1 MHRAHIHRWRVR
13 KYGVRVYED
22 GRRRTVVY
30 LTCDQCAAQHSKAI
44 ARRELSPDEL
54 NAFALKHYHQ
64 ETSFTGRGGERPG
77 GHER

>member
-1 MHRAHIHRWRVR
+1 MR

-22 GRRRTVVY
+22 GRRRTVVF
-30 LTCDQCAAQHSKAI
+30 LSCASCAIERSKAI

-54 NAFALKHYHQ
+54 NAFAAKHYRQ
-64 ETSFTGRGGERPG
+64 ETGFTGRGGDRPS